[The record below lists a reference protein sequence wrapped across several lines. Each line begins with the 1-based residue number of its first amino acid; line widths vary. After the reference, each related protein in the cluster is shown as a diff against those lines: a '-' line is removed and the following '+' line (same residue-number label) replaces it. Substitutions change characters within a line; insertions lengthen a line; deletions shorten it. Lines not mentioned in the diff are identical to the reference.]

1 MRYYTLLA
9 TLLLTACSLDIP
21 VENEMTDPNA
31 LTGIQSASEL
41 LSTAYS
47 RYPTDFLELS
57 VLAEDFVP
65 QSYAGNDPYLL
76 HLYYYHDLEM
86 MTFAT
91 SLWESYYA
99 GIVQINALLEREEML
114 RERLTSSDEDLA
126 QLHYLL
132 GEAETLKASCYLDL
146 LRLFAT
152 PYDDTV
158 HPEGIVLKD
167 QTLMTRPA
175 RASKE
180 ECVREITALLD
191 RAEANFA
198 KCLASKTIHGAV
210 PGFCTPETARAVR
223 ARLLLYTGDLES
235 VLRVTSKLPTPSVIT
250 TPDRWAVASGED
262 GGTALFRSN
271 TFYNNAYDSNPVASQ
286 MKYAL
291 SEALSFS
298 PEDLRSQSYSVEVS
312 STGRSYEVLGK
323 YCLARFRKVEIRS
336 CFLIRPQELLFVRAE
351 ALARTGQEKE
361 AIAMVNTYL
370 ASCHAPLI
378 DDQLSGESLLDAILL
393 EKAREMVGENTNLL
407 DLIRLHRPIS
417 RYEMMSNSVRRQI
430 ARDDYHRTLPIPY
443 SEIKN
448 NSSMVQNQGWPTNI
462 QKK

>member
-114 RERLTSSDEDLA
+114 RERLASSDEDLA
-126 QLHYLL
+126 QFHYLL

-152 PYDDTV
+152 PYDDTGR
-158 HPEGIVLKD
+158 PEGIVLKD

-210 PGFCTPETARAVR
+210 PGFCSPETTRAVR
-223 ARLLLYTGDLES
+223 ARLLLYTGDLEG
-235 VLRVTSKLPTPSVIT
+235 VLRETSKLPTPSVIT
-250 TPDRWAVASGED
+250 TPERWAVASGED

-298 PEDLRSQSYSVEVS
+298 PEDLRSQSYSVCP
-312 STGRSYEVLGK
+312 TGRSYQVLGK

-351 ALARTGQEKE
+351 ALARNGQEKE
-361 AIAMVNTYL
+361 AIETVNTYL
-370 ASCHAPLI
+370 ASCHAPVI
-378 DDQLSGESLLDAILL
+378 DPMLSGEALIDAILR
-393 EKAREMVGENTNLL
+393 EKAQEMVGENTNYL
-407 DLIRLHRPIS
+407 DLVRLHRPIR
-417 RYEMMSNSVRRQI
+417 RYEMMSSSVRREI
-430 ARDDYHRTLPIPY
+430 APDDYHRTLPIPY